1 MAKPT
6 RTTQGTTMKKFAP
19 FILVAGLALT
29 GCSTSSEP
37 AESASTTSKEVT
49 AETTVEAS
57 STGPSK
63 AYQAAFDE
71 CMKNWSEGAAALSG
85 GVPEDYMEDPENIEV
100 CEGIASLEDAG
111 GSGSPAPL
119 PADGEASPMNKGDDF
134 FFVSTSNAT
143 GKFTL
148 PTKAPADI
156 EKLRTAAGG
165 EKVSYALVQIDNREG
180 MDYANMYAMNVYG
193 SDGAKYEFSSVD
205 EHLDSW
211 QSNVERTVANNDLNA
226 DLVDAINH
234 YQDGVDA
241 GMVGEI
247 WMATEGEFPDE
258 FAQITVEVHGAGS
271 PDYAVSAKDSQGVDL
286 TFEVPAKNKK

>member
-1 MAKPT
+1 MRKTGLALL
-6 RTTQGTTMKKFAP
+6 A
-19 FILVAGLALT
+19 IAGLALT
-29 GCSTSSEP
+29 GCGG
-37 AESASTTSKEVT
+37 A
-49 AETTVEAS
+49 EAS
-57 STGPSK
+57 PESTPAPSVESVQKEATPEVVDEGPSK
-63 AYQAAFDE
+63 AYQVAFDE

-85 GVPEDYMEDPENIEV
+85 GVPADYMDNKENIEV
-100 CEGIASLEDAG
+100 CEGVASLEDMG
-111 GSGSPAPL
+111 GADSSEPL
-119 PADGEASPMNKGDDF
+119 PANGEASPMIKGDDF
-134 FFVSTSNAT
+134 FFVSASNAT

-148 PTKAPADI
+148 PTKAPAGI
-156 EKLRTAAGG
+156 EKLRTTAGG
-165 EKVSYALVQIDNREG
+165 DKVSYALVQIDNREG

-193 SDGAKYEFSSVD
+193 ADGAKYEFSSVD

-247 WMATEGEFPDE
+247 WMATEGELPDE

-271 PDYAVSAKDSQGVDL
+271 PDNAVSTKDSQGVDL
-286 TFEVPAKNKK
+286 TFEVPEKNKK